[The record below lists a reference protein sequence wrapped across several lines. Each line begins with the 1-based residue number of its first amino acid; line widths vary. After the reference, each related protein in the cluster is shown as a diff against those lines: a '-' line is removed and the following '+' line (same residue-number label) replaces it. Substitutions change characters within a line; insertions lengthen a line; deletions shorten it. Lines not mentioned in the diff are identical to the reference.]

1 MSLIRTLNTARSMPP
16 KLLAEM
22 LARHAKHKVR
32 RYYIRLFSAKLSD
45 NRFFWLTAN
54 FNLEK
59 TPPFFFH
66 LGDKDII
73 VETIKEEYTASIE
86 QQTINDAD
94 EICTHI
100 FDLLGSGKQELGKE
114 IDWHLDFKTGFRWD
128 PKEYYLGTG
137 KHVTLDDGSD
147 VKVPWELSR
156 CQHFVTIGKGYWY
169 NKQSKKQNAKLTV
182 KTMHG
187 NL

>member
-1 MSLIRTLNTARSMPP
+1 MSLIRTLNTARSMPS

-32 RYYIRLFSAKLSD
+32 RYYIRLFSVKLSD
-45 NRFFWLTAN
+45 NCFFRRTAN
-54 FNLEK
+54 FNPEEP
-59 TPPFFFH
+59 PPFFFH
-66 LGDKDII
+66 LGDKDFI
-73 VETIKEEYTASIE
+73 VELLKNEYAASIE
-86 QQTINDAD
+86 QQTLNVAD

-114 IDWHLDFKTGFRWD
+114 IDWHLDFKTGFRWN
-128 PKEYYLGTG
+128 PRTYYLGTR
-137 KHVTLDDGSD
+137 KHVTLDDNSD

-156 CQHFVTIGKGYWY
+156 CQHFVTLGKAYWY
-169 NKQSKKQNAKLTV
+169 IKESKMQNAKLTV
-182 KTMHG
+182 RSMHV